1 MSDDLFDYSEFLDFA
16 NKFHHSLQEQ
26 NFIIDVMN
34 KLGNVM
40 LRNVKANTPVGQ
52 YDGTVFFTGQGAGG
66 RYIAAFEGPGTSKQG
81 GTLRRNW
88 ELVSAEKK
96 GDTYEVGIRNN
107 TEYASWVEHGH
118 RKSDRSGWVEG
129 QFFMRITMEEL
140 ESQLPKIVG
149 PLYRD
154 YLKSFGFS

>member
-1 MSDDLFDYSEFLDFA
+1 MSDDLFDYSEFLEFA
-16 NKFHHSLQEQ
+16 NKFHHSLQGQ

-66 RYIAAFEGPGTSKQG
+66 RYIAAFEGPGTTKQG

-118 RKSDRSGWVEG
+118 RKSDHSGWVEG
-129 QFFMRITMEEL
+129 QFFVRITMEEL